1 MPRRTLTLTSD
12 ERAALEALRDHGDRA
27 YLRERAAALLKIADG
42 TPAAQV
48 ARSGLLRRRRCETLY
63 TWLDRFAAE
72 GVQGLLMRPG
82 RGRKPAFSPPTTPI
96 RWPRRRRCW
105 IWCGGI
111 RASAAMTGRAGPWP
125 CCGRA

>member
-82 RGRKPAFSPPTTPI
+82 RGRKPAFSPPL
-96 RWPRRRRCW
+96 RR
-105 IWCGGI
+105 
-111 RASAAMTGRAGPWP
+111 SAGRAGGGAGSGAAGSAPVRP
-125 CCGRA
+125 